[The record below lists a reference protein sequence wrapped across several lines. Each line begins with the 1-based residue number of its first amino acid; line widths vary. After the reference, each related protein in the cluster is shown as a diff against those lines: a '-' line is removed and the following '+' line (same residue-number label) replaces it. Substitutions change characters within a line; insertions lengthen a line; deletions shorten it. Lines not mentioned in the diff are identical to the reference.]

1 MKFSDNPNIMF
12 DKVPNIQVCYLL
24 SYYGKDIERKT
35 IVMADLFWNS
45 ENPVTKEIV
54 LILLCNQ
61 LEVDSAIKCIVTHTQ
76 TRAFSNVFCLKFNV
90 L

>member
-1 MKFSDNPNIMF
+1 M
-12 DKVPNIQVCYLL
+12 V
-24 SYYGKDIERKT
+24 
-35 IVMADLFWNS
+35 DLFWNS

>member
-1 MKFSDNPNIMF
+1 MKYSDNLNILF
-12 DKVPNIQVCYLL
+12 DKVSNRQVVRHHKC
-24 SYYGKDIERKT
+24 YGKDIERKT